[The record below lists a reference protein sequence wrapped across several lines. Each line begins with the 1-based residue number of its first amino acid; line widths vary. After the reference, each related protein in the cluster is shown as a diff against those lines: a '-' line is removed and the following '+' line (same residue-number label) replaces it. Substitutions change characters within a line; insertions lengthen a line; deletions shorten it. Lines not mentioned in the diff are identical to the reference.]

1 MDTECSQAQRPHPK
15 FRISTRQNERG
26 RARLTQ
32 LLSSQQAGCLEL
44 WNLSISVMLR
54 RRVSCLP
61 NVAAQRVKCHTS
73 NPASGAGVST
83 LTQQRFKGQKD
94 TYTRPLTT
102 SRTIPR
108 RPKIRL
114 AELASCSWSPD
125 WERSVLS
132 KARKKKLTAE
142 NRAIVALMWWSR

>member
-1 MDTECSQAQRPHPK
+1 M
-15 FRISTRQNERG
+15 
-26 RARLTQ
+26 
-32 LLSSQQAGCLEL
+32 
-44 WNLSISVMLR
+44 
-54 RRVSCLP
+54 
-61 NVAAQRVKCHTS
+61 
-73 NPASGAGVST
+73 
-83 LTQQRFKGQKD
+83 TQQRFKGQKD

-142 NRAIVALMWWSR
+142 DGALVALMRWSRRRSLCEISNFLMSDLIYERTAARVRVVVIGSMKVAVFVIVTGLMTVVASGTVTLVVLTVVTVVC